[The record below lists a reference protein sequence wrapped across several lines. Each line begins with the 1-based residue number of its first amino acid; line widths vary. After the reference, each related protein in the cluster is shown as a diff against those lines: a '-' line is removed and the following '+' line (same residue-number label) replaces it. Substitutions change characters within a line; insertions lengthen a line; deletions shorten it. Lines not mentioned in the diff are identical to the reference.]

1 VFQHEAGEDHA
12 KELQAL
18 RAQSKATV
26 EEIQAAN
33 LNTLRE
39 LKAEHASSLESEIQS
54 SSKQLNHS
62 KLELKATHD
71 DLAKAK
77 TALEV
82 SRSEVQSLKEQLEEM
97 KAAADVEV
105 HLTPEHI
112 AENERLKRALSGA
125 EADLSVTTEILNL
138 TKSSMTAMSDHHAQD
153 LEEAAKARAEEMSK
167 LKAIHEEELI
177 LLTKEKDVLSVR
189 LSDTEGELATV
200 RAELGS
206 LKASPKANNNGI
218 VASHEATSPSS
229 GVVTD
234 EMLSQVHEAHN
245 LKLGDLMAEHDKAV
259 KMLQQQLDDA
269 QKKIRD
275 LGDEVSRKT
284 MEIQFM
290 ESENDEQS
298 EAVTRYVQFFRLK
311 SCIGGL
317 VALAFIFGLF

>member
-1 VFQHEAGEDHA
+1 
-12 KELQAL
+12 
-18 RAQSKATV
+18 
-26 EEIQAAN
+26 
-33 LNTLRE
+33 
-39 LKAEHASSLESEIQS
+39 
-54 SSKQLNHS
+54 
-62 KLELKATHD
+62 
-71 DLAKAK
+71 LAKAK
-77 TALEV
+77 TALEA
-82 SRSEVQSLKEQLEEM
+82 SRSEVQSLKEQLEKV
-97 KAAADVEV
+97 KAAAEAEV
-105 HLTPEHI
+105 RLTPEHI

-138 TKSSMTAMSDHHAQD
+138 TKSSMTAMSDHHARD

-167 LKAIHEEELI
+167 LKVIHEEELI
-177 LLTKEKDVLSVR
+177 SLTKEKDALSVR

-206 LKASPKANNNGI
+206 LKASPKVNNGI
-218 VASHEATSPSS
+218 VASRDATSPSI

-269 QKKIRD
+269 QKKIGD

-290 ESENDEQS
+290 ESENDEQT

-317 VALAFIFGLF
+317 VALAFIFGFF

>member
-1 VFQHEAGEDHA
+1 M
-12 KELQAL
+12 
-18 RAQSKATV
+18 
-26 EEIQAAN
+26 
-33 LNTLRE
+33 
-39 LKAEHASSLESEIQS
+39 
-54 SSKQLNHS
+54 
-62 KLELKATHD
+62 
-71 DLAKAK
+71 AKAK
-77 TALEV
+77 TALEA
-82 SRSEVQSLKEQLEEM
+82 SRSEVQSLKEQLEKV
-97 KAAADVEV
+97 KAAAEAEV

-138 TKSSMTAMSDHHAQD
+138 TKSSMTAMSDHHARD

-177 LLTKEKDVLSVR
+177 SLTKEKDVLSVR

-206 LKASPKANNNGI
+206 LKASSKVNNNGI
-218 VASHEATSPSS
+218 VASHDATSPSI

-234 EMLSQVHEAHN
+234 EMLTQVHEAHN

-317 VALAFIFGLF
+317 VALAFIFGFF

>member
-1 VFQHEAGEDHA
+1 
-12 KELQAL
+12 
-18 RAQSKATV
+18 
-26 EEIQAAN
+26 
-33 LNTLRE
+33 
-39 LKAEHASSLESEIQS
+39 
-54 SSKQLNHS
+54 
-62 KLELKATHD
+62 
-71 DLAKAK
+71 LAKAK
-77 TALEV
+77 TALEA
-82 SRSEVQSLKEQLEEM
+82 SRSEVQSLKEQLEKV
-97 KAAADVEV
+97 KAAAEAEV
-105 HLTPEHI
+105 RLTPEHI

-138 TKSSMTAMSDHHAQD
+138 TKSSMTAMSDHHARD

-167 LKAIHEEELI
+167 LKIIHEEELI
-177 LLTKEKDVLSVR
+177 SLTKEKDVLSVR

-206 LKASPKANNNGI
+206 LKASPKVNNNGI
-218 VASHEATSPSS
+218 VASRDAASPS
-229 GVVTD
+229 VVTD

-269 QKKIRD
+269 QKKIGD

-290 ESENDEQS
+290 ESENDEQT

-317 VALAFIFGLF
+317 VALAFIFGFF